1 MGTIKKGILGG
12 FSGTVGTVVGGNW
25 TGIDYMRSKGNR
37 RPGNFSAAQLEQQA
51 KFGLMMKFLRTFGS
65 LLSITFNDF
74 ANGITGPNAALAYN
88 IRNAITGVYPAFTIN
103 YSLVMLSRGS
113 LQNASAP
120 AAVAGTAGKI
130 NFSWT
135 DNSGTGTAM
144 ATDQAILFVYCPA
157 TGQTVYINN
166 GAARNTAAQVLDV
179 PGFSGKTVQTWIA
192 FITADGLEVS
202 DSLYTGSVVVV

>member
-25 TGIDYMRSKGNR
+25 KGIDYMRSTGNR

-88 IRNAITGVYPAFTIN
+88 IRNAITGLYPAFSIN
-103 YSLVMLSRGS
+103 YSLALLSRGS

-120 AAVAGTAGKI
+120 AAVAGTAGKV

-135 DNSGTGTAM
+135 DNSGIGTAM
-144 ATDQAILFVYCPA
+144 ATDMAILFVYCPA
-157 TGQTVYINN
+157 TGQSVYISNV
-166 GAARNTAAQVLDV
+166 AARNAAAQVLDV

-202 DSLYTGSVVVV
+202 DSLYTGSVSVV